1 MALPTVTT
9 RVPKILIALTLRMT
23 LDIIVPAV
31 KVIEA
36 MLIFAMAV
44 KILMSAKLEKA
55 RCAQQAECKNTAGA
69 YYCSCPKG
77 YLVDGTPENGCIADK
92 RQLPLPLIVS
102 ICIIILFLGFK
113 TTGLII
119 LDYLKPCLISD
130 ICSLRNSMIHSTLT
144 CLAENT
150 A

>member
-77 YLVDGTPENGCIADK
+77 YLVDATDCFTQRRSWDNQNIWYPSVRQSN
-92 RQLPLPLIVS
+92 RQLRCRS
-102 ICIIILFLGFK
+102 NSWNWGILFALQS
-113 TTGLII
+113 
-119 LDYLKPCLISD
+119 YA
-130 ICSLRNSMIHSTLT
+130 TLWRDSSHQ
-144 CLAENT
+144 EGSHYG
-150 A
+150 